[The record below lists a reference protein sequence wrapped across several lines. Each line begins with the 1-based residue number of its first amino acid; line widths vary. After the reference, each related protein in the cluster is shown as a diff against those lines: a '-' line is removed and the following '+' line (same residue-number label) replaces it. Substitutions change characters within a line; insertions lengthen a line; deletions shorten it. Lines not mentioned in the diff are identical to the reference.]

1 MKKNIKMNVY
11 MCITESLCYTAE
23 TNSVINQ
30 LHACSV
36 TKSCLF
42 ATLWTVAPQAPL
54 SMGLPRQEYWSGLP
68 FPSLG
73 DLPNPGIETSS
84 LVSLALAGRFFIT
97 EPPGKPYKSTILQ
110 LRNDIWKSVISCRTN
125 HLVLII
131 IQIY

>member
-1 MKKNIKMNVY
+1 

-68 FPSLG
+68 FLSPG
-73 DLPNPGIETSS
+73 DLPNTEIKPTTP
-84 LVSLALAGRFFIT
+84 ALACGFFT
-97 EPPGKPYKSTILQ
+97 SDPFLNYLGL
-110 LRNDIWKSVISCRTN
+110 D
-125 HLVLII
+125 
-131 IQIY
+131 